1 MCWVH
6 HIEPET
12 KDNRYSRSSLT
23 YPLRSRLLSRDVDGI
38 SFLGSN
44 GIMFIDYLKKA
55 ELLRGNIM
63 LICCLKQMRKQ
74 LRLNDP
80 AEQIEKKTGVVA
92 SGQCACP

>member
-44 GIMFIDYLKKA
+44 GIMFIDYLKKGRTVKGEYYA
-55 ELLRGNIM
+55 NLLFKANA
-63 LICCLKQMRKQ
+63 K
-74 LRLNDP
+74 
-80 AEQIEKKTGVVA
+80 AIEAKR
-92 SGQCACP
+92 SGRTN